1 MAFCGVQGREW
12 RGSILG
18 PHMLQSQRPD
28 PIEKASHTIRSRCA
42 CVWNFCGWNS
52 HPPFAELSLLSF
64 AEIWAVFH
72 FSFFFFFSSHA
83 FWGTDIY
90 IFFFFFYIAQIFL
103 HDEYKEFCQKRNGAF
118 LWMEGIY
125 LRNFQCRSQHMSG
138 WVHGV
143 YVILILK
150 IWSES
155 HKDHKEFDNAQ
166 CKHKQ
171 HMYKGFKCVYMAL
184 VGI

>member
-1 MAFCGVQGREW
+1 MCMCVEFLWLELASPFCRTLPF
-12 RGSILG
+12 I
-18 PHMLQSQRPD
+18 
-28 PIEKASHTIRSRCA
+28 
-42 CVWNFCGWNS
+42 FCWDMS
-52 HPPFAELSLLSF
+52 CL
-64 AEIWAVFH
+64 
-72 FSFFFFFSSHA
+72 SFFFLLFFFSCFLGH
-83 FWGTDIY
+83 GHLY
-90 IFFFFFYIAQIFL
+90 FFFFFYIAQIFL

>member
-72 FSFFFFFSSHA
+72 FSFFFFFFSCFLGHRHL
-83 FWGTDIY
+83 Y
-90 IFFFFFYIAQIFL
+90 FFLLFFYIAQIFL

-171 HMYKGFKCVYMAL
+171 HMYKCFKCVYMAL

>member
-1 MAFCGVQGREW
+1 MCMCVEFLWLELASPFCRTLPF
-12 RGSILG
+12 I
-18 PHMLQSQRPD
+18 
-28 PIEKASHTIRSRCA
+28 
-42 CVWNFCGWNS
+42 FCWDMS
-52 HPPFAELSLLSF
+52 CL
-64 AEIWAVFH
+64 
-72 FSFFFFFSSHA
+72 SFFFLLFFSSHA

>member
-18 PHMLQSQRPD
+18 PHMLHSQRLD

-64 AEIWAVFH
+64 AEIWVVFH
-72 FSFFFFFSSHA
+72 FSFFSHA
-83 FWGTDIY
+83 FWGTNIY
-90 IFFFFFYIAQIFL
+90 IFFFFLYIAQIFL
-103 HDEYKEFCQKRNGAF
+103 HDKYKEFCQKRNGAF
-118 LWMEGIY
+118 LWIEGIY
-125 LRNFQCRSQHMSG
+125 LRNFQCRSQHMSD
-138 WVHGV
+138 WLHGV
-143 YVILILK
+143 CVILILK

-171 HMYKGFKCVYMAL
+171 HMYKGFKCVYMAP